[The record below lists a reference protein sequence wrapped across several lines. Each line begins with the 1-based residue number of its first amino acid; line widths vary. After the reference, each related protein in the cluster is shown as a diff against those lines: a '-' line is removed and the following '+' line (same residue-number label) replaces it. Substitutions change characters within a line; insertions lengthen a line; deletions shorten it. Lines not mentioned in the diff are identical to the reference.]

1 MKQLSNLINFLF
13 EASTLKRLKR
23 TGWQILGENE
33 ESIAEHTYMVTV
45 VSYVLAI
52 ELKANIEKVLLIALF
67 HDFEEARTGDIYR
80 LADKYVKIAKAK
92 AVQDAFGNLPESS
105 KIIKLT
111 SEYEQRKT
119 LEAKIVKDA
128 DTLALCIELK
138 QLIEK
143 GNIHAREWLEHNI
156 NQLILDKSREIGNK
170 IKKTD
175 SQEWWKK
182 EREFLH
188 KLSKDL
194 R

>member
-1 MKQLSNLINFLF
+1 MKSLVNFLF

-33 ESIAEHTYMVTV
+33 ESIAEHAYMVSV
-45 VSYVLAI
+45 ISYILAT
-52 ELKANIEKVLLIALF
+52 ELNANIEKVLIIAMF

-80 LADKYVKIAKAK
+80 LADRYVKIDKK
-92 AVQDAFGNLPESS
+92 RAVSDAFANLPSS
-105 KIIKLT
+105 GKILKLT

-143 GNIHAREWLEHNI
+143 GNIHAAEWMEHNI
-156 NQLILDKSREIGNK
+156 NQLILDKSKEIGN
-170 IKKTD
+170 ILKKTD
-175 SQEWWKK
+175 SHNWWKK
-182 EREFLH
+182 DREEIKNRIL
-188 KLSKDL
+188 K
-194 R
+194 